1 MVTFIIGLVILLAGG
16 FFYGG
21 FCQNVFSP
29 DSRKTPAVKF
39 NDDVDY
45 VPMKKWKNSII
56 ELLTI
61 AGMGP
66 ILGPIQG
73 ILFGPIAFITIPIG
87 CVIGGAFHDY
97 FVGMISNRN
106 EGAQM
111 PKMVKKYIGKGV
123 YSVYNVFVCLMLFLV
138 GVVFLYTPSD
148 IFVGQVLNQGSN
160 DSKNPVFWVV
170 VGIILVYYL
179 LSTLLP
185 IDKII
190 GKVYPIFSGVV
201 LISTVCVFFGLFI
214 KGYKLDELW
223 NTCQTIIPKDN
234 FLPIFFITVACGMVS
249 GFHSTQSTIVTRSL
263 ENEEDGRMT
272 FYNMMICEGI
282 IAMTWAAATM
292 GAINAGIAKV
302 DTAPTAM
309 VGIIAKNMLGPVLG
323 SIAIIGVIILPL
335 TSGNTALKSL
345 KLMVTDALK
354 INTRNKK
361 NQIIFT
367 AVLFVLVS
375 GITVFAKLDSEGFQR
390 LWQYFAW
397 ANQVTAVFA
406 FSVITIYMIIHDQP
420 FVMGLIPGTFYMFVI
435 TAFIL
440 NAKIGF
446 RIPWIPTYIVA
457 GILAAAYAVFIV
469 MHGKKMKEK
478 AIEE

>member
-1 MVTFIIGLVILLAGG
+1 
-16 FFYGG
+16 
-21 FCQNVFSP
+21 
-29 DSRKTPAVKF
+29 
-39 NDDVDY
+39 
-45 VPMKKWKNSII
+45 
-56 ELLTI
+56 
-61 AGMGP
+61 
-66 ILGPIQG
+66 
-73 ILFGPIAFITIPIG
+73 
-87 CVIGGAFHDY
+87 
-97 FVGMISNRN
+97 
-106 EGAQM
+106 
-111 PKMVKKYIGKGV
+111 
-123 YSVYNVFVCLMLFLV
+123 
-138 GVVFLYTPSD
+138 
-148 IFVGQVLNQGSN
+148 
-160 DSKNPVFWVV
+160 
-170 VGIILVYYL
+170 
-179 LSTLLP
+179 
-185 IDKII
+185 
-190 GKVYPIFSGVV
+190 
-201 LISTVCVFFGLFI
+201 
-214 KGYKLDELW
+214 
-223 NTCQTIIPKDN
+223 
-234 FLPIFFITVACGMVS
+234 
-249 GFHSTQSTIVTRSL
+249 
-263 ENEEDGRMT
+263 
-272 FYNMMICEGI
+272 
-282 IAMTWAAATM
+282 MTWAAATM

-335 TSGNTALKSL
+335 TSGNTALKSF
-345 KLMVTDALK
+345 KLMITDALK

-367 AVLFVLVS
+367 AVLFALVS
-375 GITVFAKLDSEGFQR
+375 GVTVFAKLDSEGFQR